1 MIPLDL
7 NGKVALVTGVGDNV
21 GFAWH
26 IAKALQAAGARLV
39 FAVHPRLMNIVDNIL
54 QSDHADDVRSRVLP
68 YGAGTLRVEKVL
80 PCDLGFDALTDVPE
94 ATRTDRRYKRIEDRY
109 GDYSIAG
116 LVASVG
122 KEFGGIDVLVHSV
135 AFSPEI
141 THLQLNTSRQA
152 YLTALSVSAYS
163 LTALLR
169 AAQPYME
176 GRPDGA
182 AAVGLTYLGGE
193 RVVGHY
199 GGGMS
204 SAKAA
209 LEIDAKQ
216 LANNLGPKNIRV
228 NLISAGPYASRA
240 ASAIKGRDEE
250 SGKEN
255 SIHDMIRFA
264 ASTAPL
270 RRPIRAEEVANTA
283 AFLCSPLASAI
294 TGEIVFVDCGY
305 NIMGVPPLNAER

>member
-7 NGKVALVTGVGDNV
+7 GGKVALVTGVGDNV

-26 IAKALQAAGARLV
+26 IAKALQAAGARLAL
-39 FAVHPRLMNIVDNIL
+39 AVHPRLMNIVENIL
-54 QSDHADDVRSRVLP
+54 HGDHEDDVRSRELP
-68 YGAGTLRVEKVL
+68 FGAGSLHVEKML
-80 PCDLGFDALTDVPE
+80 PCDVSFDTMADVPE
-94 ATRTDRRYKRIEDRY
+94 ETRNDRRYKRVEDKF

-116 LVASVG
+116 AVGAIG

-141 THLQLNTSRQA
+141 THLQLNTSRKA

-176 GRPDGA
+176 DRPGGA
-182 AAVGLTYLGGE
+182 SAVGLTYLGGE

-209 LEIDAKQ
+209 LEIDARQ
-216 LANNLGPKNIRV
+216 LANNLGPKDIRV

-240 ASAIKGRDEE
+240 ASAIKGRDAE

-264 ASTAPL
+264 AATAPL
-270 RRPIRAEEVANTA
+270 RRPICPEEVANTA

-305 NIMGVPPLNAER
+305 NIMGVPPLSAER

>member
-7 NGKVALVTGVGDNV
+7 GSKVALVTGVGDNV

-54 QSDHADDVRSRVLP
+54 QSDHEDDVLSRRLP
-68 YGAGTLRVEKVL
+68 CGAGTLTVEKIL
-80 PCDLGFDALTDVPE
+80 PCDVGFDTLADVPE
-94 ATRTDRRYKRIEDRY
+94 ETRSDRRYKRVEDKY

-116 LVASVG
+116 TVEAVG
-122 KEFGGIDVLVHSV
+122 KELGGIDVIVHSV

-141 THLQLNTSRQA
+141 THLQLNTSRKA

-169 AAQPYME
+169 AAEPYME
-176 GRPDGA
+176 GRPGGA
-182 AAVGLTYLGGE
+182 SAVGLTYLGGD

-204 SAKAA
+204 TAKAA

-240 ASAIKGRDEE
+240 ASAIKGKDET
-250 SGKEN
+250 GKEH
-255 SIHDMIRFA
+255 SIHEMIRFA
-264 ASTAPL
+264 ASVSPL
-270 RRPIRAEEVANTA
+270 RRPITAEEVANTA

-305 NIMGVPPLNAER
+305 NIMGVPPESAQR